1 MRPEVRK
8 AIESRD
14 DCDNLKRLTCKYNR
28 FAGICEEPASEHG
41 NEEKD
46 EDVTVPEH
54 YGRRHRMHYGLTEA
68 ILNVLTLGLFSRAEA
83 LTKHM

>member
-14 DCDNLKRLTCKYNR
+14 ACDNLKRLTCKYNR
-28 FAGICEEPASEHG
+28 FAGACEEPSSEQRNG
-41 NEEKD
+41 EKD
-46 EDVTVPEH
+46 EEVTVPKD
-54 YGRRHRMHYGLTEA
+54 YSRRHSMHYGLTEA
-68 ILNVLTLGLFSRAEA
+68 ILNVLTLGLFSRVDA